1 MLFYYSKV
9 RDSDFLVL
17 CIMSKTYAVLFIIF
31 LSFLFACKDKERQA
45 GKSENDIDAARNFI
59 QSALYGDY
67 TKARSYML
75 PDSVNEQRMNAIERV
90 NLPPEEKKGLA
101 GASIRI
107 LKVTNVVMDSVTVV
121 IFSNSFKNNPDTL
134 KVVKLNGQWLV
145 DFKYLYDHD
154 MDTLWNKPADKDSI
168 K

>member
-1 MLFYYSKV
+1 MF
-9 RDSDFLVL
+9 FVL
-17 CIMSKTYAVLFIIF
+17 CMMQKNNLAIYIVCMVMLITCKN
-31 LSFLFACKDKERQA
+31 KDKQED
-45 GKSENDIDAARNFI
+45 KSENDIDAARNFI

-67 TKARSYML
+67 KKARTFML

-90 NLPPEEKKGLA
+90 NLSPEEKKGLA

-107 LKVTNVVMDSVTVV
+107 LKIKNVVPDSVTVV

-134 KVVKLNGQWLV
+134 KVIKQNGQWLV

-154 MDTLWNKPADKDSI
+154 MDTLFKNSINKDSI
-168 K
+168 Q